1 MLWVMVPDANYYR
14 RVARHWDLVNQ
25 LRPPNIQKG
34 IFKFKSIQEANQHR
48 DNIDFE
54 SALRIYLE
62 RFEKKKM
69 IIKKH

>member
-1 MLWVMVPDANYYR
+1 MVPDANYCR

-34 IFKFKSIQEANQHR
+34 IVKFKSIQEANQHR
-48 DNIDFE
+48 DKTDFE
-54 SALRIYLE
+54 GALKIYKE
-62 RFEKKKM
+62 RFDKKKM